1 MVSKFKLDT
10 NKSGDAK
17 EAISRT
23 LEIANNYAGELSIEV
38 LSLDKVEV
46 DPENNR
52 ELALTLHDAMNG
64 LNDADP
70 DIVRKKREWKSLE
83 SLAKTIRDDQLIN
96 PIFVYRYGNKCRLIA
111 GERRTLAS
119 AIAGKKEIIARIAS
133 QRPVGT
139 KLRVLQWIENNER
152 VDLSLSERVASLE
165 AIIKEY
171 LNENKENGKER
182 VTSKVLSELT
192 GMSET
197 QSRRYLLIL
206 QAEPQIKKAIDEGKL
221 ENVKLVELI
230 ISIDNQEHRRLMLN
244 AALSGLTFDEVLKLK
259 NELESGSGRETKK
272 STRGRKRENVSLGK
286 VKPGIA
292 KIIFEALITSKT
304 LKKSIIEKM
313 SVISQKVHWDNGES
327 VQAFFKDIMSLIAQ
341 EA

>member
-10 NKSGDAK
+10 NKSGETK

-23 LEIANNYAGELSIEV
+23 LAIANNYAGELSIEV
-38 LSLDKVEV
+38 LSLDKVEL
-46 DPENNR
+46 DPDNNR

-64 LNDADP
+64 LNDSDP
-70 DIVRKKREWKSLE
+70 DIDRKKQDWKSLE

-152 VDLSLSERVASLE
+152 VDLSLAERIASLE
-165 AIIKEY
+165 AIITEY
-171 LNENKENGKER
+171 LNENKASSRER
-182 VTSKVLSELT
+182 VTSKILSELT
-192 GMSET
+192 GMSDT

-206 QAEPQIKKAIDEGKL
+206 QAKPEIKKGIAEGKL
-221 ENVKLVELI
+221 ENVKLVQLI
-230 ISIDNQEHRRLMLN
+230 ILTDNQEHQQILLN
-244 AALSGLTFDEVLKLK
+244 AALSGLPFDEVVKLK
-259 NELESGSGRETKK
+259 NELESGSGRESKK

-286 VKPGIA
+286 VKPSIA
-292 KIIFEALITSKT
+292 KIIFEALVTSKT
-304 LKKSIIEKM
+304 LKKSIIEQM
-313 SVISQKVHWDNGES
+313 RSISESVYWDNNES
-327 VQAFFKDIMSLIAQ
+327 VQAFFKNIMSLIAK

>member
-10 NKSGDAK
+10 NKSGDTK

-23 LEIANNYAGELSIEV
+23 LAIANNYAGELSIEV
-38 LSLDKVEV
+38 LSLDKVEL
-46 DPENNR
+46 DPDNNR

-64 LNDADP
+64 INENDP
-70 DIVRKKREWKSLE
+70 DIARKKRDWKSLE

-152 VDLSLSERVASLE
+152 VDLSLAERVASLD
-165 AIIKEY
+165 AIINEY
-171 LNENKENGKER
+171 VIENKANSKER
-182 VTSKVLSELT
+182 ITAKILSELT

-206 QAEPQIKKAIDEGKL
+206 QAKPEIQTAIAEGKL
-221 ENVKLVELI
+221 ENIKLVELI
-230 ISIDNQEHRRLMLN
+230 ISVENQEHQQLMLN
-244 AALSGLTFDEVLKLK
+244 AALSGLTFDEVTKLK
-259 NELESGSGRETKK
+259 NEIESGSAREKKK
-272 STRGRKRENVSLGK
+272 SIRGRKRENVSLGK

-292 KIIFEALITSKT
+292 KIIFEALMTSKT
-304 LKKSIIEKM
+304 LKKSIIEQM
-313 SVISQKVHWDNGES
+313 RTISEKVHWDNGES
-327 VQAFFKDIMSLIAQ
+327 VQNFFKHVMTLIAQ